1 MRRGVRDAHGAGPAH
16 FIANLGTAHAFA
28 YQVERDEPAAA
39 VEIFDSIEMTVCS
52 ALDEAIVRAGR
63 SDRGLLAAAI
73 EGALDRVVGAGEGD

>member
-1 MRRGVRDAHGAGPAH
+1 MRSADRRFAVVAD

-63 SDRGLLAAAI
+63 ADRGLLAAAI
-73 EGALDRVVGAGEGD
+73 EGALDRVVEAGEEK